1 MKIIISLFFMAGFSK
16 YTMIELFEICKHIQ
30 YTPPNKPMEQWDN
43 DDIYNSS
50 LNILVNQPILLK
62 CIDLVCSSMPP
73 LKLFIKT
80 SLKNYIKK
88 YSAK

>member
-1 MKIIISLFFMAGFSK
+1 MD
-16 YTMIELFEICKHIQ
+16 
-30 YTPPNKPMEQWDN
+30 QWDN
-43 DDIYNSS
+43 DDIYNAS

-88 YSAK
+88 YKQT